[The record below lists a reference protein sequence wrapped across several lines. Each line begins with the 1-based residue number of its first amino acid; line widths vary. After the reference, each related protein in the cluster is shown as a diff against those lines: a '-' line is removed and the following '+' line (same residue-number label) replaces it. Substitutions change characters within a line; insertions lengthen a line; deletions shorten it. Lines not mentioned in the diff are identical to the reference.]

1 MNKKTA
7 ITIAKYLVA
16 LGIVGFLIW
25 QVLAGEDSASFTQ
38 VWEDRASWSVLLL
51 LASLLVALA
60 GLSVTFVRWY
70 FLVRALDI
78 EFKLKDAFRLGFI
91 GYFSNFLSLGVV
103 GGDAIKAIF
112 ISRERPDKKPEAVS
126 SVVLDRIMGL
136 YALTVV
142 CALASFAGTQVAE
155 SAEETAAALQ
165 KIAEVSLAI
174 SAIGAIVGLLLIFVP
189 ALT

>member
-1 MNKKTA
+1 M
-7 ITIAKYLVA
+7 
-16 LGIVGFLIW
+16 
-25 QVLAGEDSASFTQ
+25 
-38 VWEDRASWSVLLL
+38 
-51 LASLLVALA
+51 
-60 GLSVTFVRWY
+60 RWY

-165 KIAEVSLAI
+165 KISEVSLAI

-189 ALT
+189 ALTGTAVQERVEKYLGWDRLSRN